1 MKKILCIVLA
11 LVMLLGCFA
20 SCKPTDD
27 TADKSSQGASSQ
39 AGSSGDTYVPYY
51 EVPEGYCDVNMA
63 IREAGAS
70 TGWDVSEYFDPDAKG
85 YAIYDGTYMVN
96 AETLRR
102 LTEVPVVGDGDVIW
116 MDYKMLYSSLGH
128 TDLFTGYIPVEK
140 LHDPVFMS
148 MNLPSEAQTYMK
160 DRINGGNMTPPSEK
174 FTQLMTIGAIY
185 KAAGAEIPDDAEIT
199 LCLGKTS
206 LLLRTEKEGWFVAKQ
221 TVKPSRPETLYPLP
235 WDGGAGIAKITASR
249 IVEHDDHYEIKLTG
263 AMLNGTYKGLQF
275 NSKGKE
281 IDESCLHFWGGNV
294 AVNGGEIQGMV
305 AGFEAWIKEEE
316 YVGKIVAAVGADWRT
331 SQNKISQAFSGYNYV
346 LTTEP
351 RLVFGHTVGPNSYDT
366 LMDTD
371 LIQQWLGLK

>member
-1 MKKILCIVLA
+1 MRKWLSLLTVA
-11 LVMLLGCFA
+11 VMLFGCLA
-20 SCKPTDD
+20 SCKPADD
-27 TADKSSQGASSQ
+27 TADKSGQGASSQ
-39 AGSSGDTYVPYY
+39 AGSSKDTYVPYY

-116 MDYKMLYSSLGH
+116 
-128 TDLFTGYIPVEK
+128 TDFKIIGDNPDPFIGYIPVEK
-140 LHDPVFMS
+140 LHDPVYMS
-148 MNLPSEAQTYMK
+148 MHLPSELQTYMF
-160 DRINGGNMTPPSEK
+160 DRINPSNMGAAHES
-174 FTQLMTIGAIY
+174 FTKLMTIGAIY

-199 LCLGKTS
+199 LCIGKTS
-206 LLLRTEKEGWFVAKQ
+206 LFLRTEEQGWFIAKQ
-221 TVKPSRPETLYPLP
+221 TAKPSKPENLYPLP
-235 WDGGAGIAKITASR
+235 WEGKAGIARITPSR
-249 IVEHDDHYEIKLTG
+249 VVEYEDHYEVKLLG
-263 AMLNGTYKGLQF
+263 SMLNGTYKGLQF
-275 NSKGKE
+275 NSKGEK
-281 IDESCLHFWGGNV
+281 IDEACLHFWGGNNTV
-294 AVNGGEIQGMV
+294 EGGKIQGMV
-305 AGFEAWIKEEE
+305 GGFEAWIKEEE

-331 SQNKISQAFSGYNYV
+331 AEGKISQAFSGYNYV